1 VVVDD
6 FRVLLD
12 FHGRVVG
19 LEFVVDPS
27 SIACL
32 ELAAKDSSKAICF
45 RQQRTNRPLG
55 RKTNGPG
62 VQAGDDPYLTQQVR
76 SKRFA
81 AGPLA
86 RGNEIS
92 WP

>member
-45 RQQRTNRPLG
+45 RQQRT
-55 RKTNGPG
+55 
-62 VQAGDDPYLTQQVR
+62 
-76 SKRFA
+76 
-81 AGPLA
+81 
-86 RGNEIS
+86 
-92 WP
+92 